1 MVKAKIMYFGY
12 FFFTLLRLLRGSTPL
27 KALSLVENSVDP
39 KIAVFILDFSRLCVL
54 TPV

>member
-12 FFFTLLRLLRGSTPL
+12 FFLLSSGTPL